1 MDLTVAY
8 LGRSSIA
15 TQPDGLAV
23 ALAPNL
29 RRDRVSFAGIL
40 RHPIHFREAVSA
52 LRACPAPV
60 IAQIHG
66 HCHGAAV
73 EIALSCDLRIASD
86 DLRMS
91 VPAVSLG
98 VVYRYQ
104 FLARL
109 VQICGLARAS
119 DLLLAMPELDAERAH
134 QWGLVTEILPA
145 SQVPKRVQELAE
157 KLATSPLA
165 AVKGTKASLNLI
177 AARAIVGE
185 DLQKAQQVRA
195 QAAASPERNEAVRRR
210 KESMSRRS
218 RPENR

>member
-1 MDLTVAY
+1 M
-8 LGRSSIA
+8 
-15 TQPDGLAV
+15 
-23 ALAPNL
+23 
-29 RRDRVSFAGIL
+29 IL
-40 RHPIHFREAVSA
+40 RGAGTEAFSSGYDISRLAGSVEDLDADAFIGEAVSA

-134 QWGLVTEILPA
+134 QWGLVTEILPRWDVSDVYDSLTGRRFGA
-145 SQVPKRVQELAE
+145 AIEQLEADTARLAAAFDHHDIRRQPARPATAPPDRGGSTPPPRRAGTKGSKGPE
-157 KLATSPLA
+157 TVGTPATSRS
-165 AVKGTKASLNLI
+165 TS
-177 AARAIVGE
+177 
-185 DLQKAQQVRA
+185 
-195 QAAASPERNEAVRRR
+195 R
-210 KESMSRRS
+210 K
-218 RPENR
+218 